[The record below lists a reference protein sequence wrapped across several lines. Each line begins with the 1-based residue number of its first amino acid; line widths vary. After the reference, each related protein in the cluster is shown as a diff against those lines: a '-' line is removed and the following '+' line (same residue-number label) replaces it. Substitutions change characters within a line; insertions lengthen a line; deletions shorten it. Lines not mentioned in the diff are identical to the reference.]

1 MIKLFPHSLKMSIR
15 DGHFVKYS
23 FLMIG
28 VLGYMNDIS
37 FFSVA
42 VLAFFY
48 KDFLT
53 PLFKDDNTFIRLRIT
68 NTDISKILLAN
79 NLVFVFLLNFW
90 DILAKIMASI
100 LYVVLWNTEKLM
112 SIWQIKS
119 FLSFNLMAFLLIFA
133 GNFLA
138 LSDIITAKFGSN
150 HIQMTILL
158 LVFCVVFFPFI
169 FLQNIWIIIIL
180 LAIMLSVWYIHAK
193 KYTTIPYFTHYLD
206 N

>member
-1 MIKLFPHSLKMSIR
+1 MVNLFKHSLKISIR
-15 DGHFVKYS
+15 EGYFIKYS
-23 FLMIG
+23 FVVFG
-28 VLGYMNDIS
+28 FLGYMNGIS

-42 VLAFFY
+42 VFAFFY

-79 NLVFVFLLNFW
+79 NLVFVLLLNFW

-100 LYVVLWNTEKLM
+100 LYLVLWNEEKLL
-112 SIWQIKS
+112 SIWQLKNV
-119 FLSFNLMAFLLIFA
+119 FSFNLMVFLLILI
-133 GNFLA
+133 GNILA
-138 LSDIITAKFGSN
+138 LSDIITAKIGSN
-150 HIQMTILL
+150 LIQMA
-158 LVFCVVFFPFI
+158 VFFVVFFISFTGIIFI
-169 FLQNIWIIIIL
+169 QNTWIITVL
-180 LAIMLSVWYIHAK
+180 LAITLIIWYIHSQ